1 MEHVQNEL
9 RREIREKMRQR
20 FDIVEIPRNITIND
34 FCLAAVINLV
44 RLSIPSTLKR
54 WKGNV
59 AFGLSVGSSIHHA
72 YLVNPSH
79 SDGLFYTYL
88 YNK

>member
-1 MEHVQNEL
+1 MLFSALENIGKKFDIDFSRKWVQHVEHVQNEL

-44 RLSIPSTLKR
+44 S
-54 WKGNV
+54 
-59 AFGLSVGSSIHHA
+59 
-72 YLVNPSH
+72 
-79 SDGLFYTYL
+79 
-88 YNK
+88 

>member
-44 RLSIPSTLKR
+44 RLSVACKLIMPSTLKHL
-54 WKGNV
+54 KGHD
-59 AFGLSVGSSIHHA
+59 AFGLSV
-72 YLVNPSH
+72 H
-79 SDGLFYTYL
+79 SCIVTSV
-88 YNK
+88 

>member
-44 RLSIPSTLKR
+44 RLSKLVNWFKQYFIHSTLKI
-54 WKGNV
+54 
-59 AFGLSVGSSIHHA
+59 L
-72 YLVNPSH
+72 
-79 SDGLFYTYL
+79 
-88 YNK
+88 